1 MPSELVL
8 LLASLALILGNGFF
22 VAAEYSLVSAR
33 RSSIEAQAKKGNS
46 TAKVL
51 LEAMG
56 DIAPYVAG
64 VQIAITMLGMGIGL
78 VAEPFVSKM
87 IERWAQAAYGRELPG
102 WAAQAMSVFALLL
115 ITYFSVVV
123 GELIP
128 KYLSLQRADRIAL
141 LTVRPLRL
149 FVTVLKPLVW
159 LVQRSGA
166 AILKPFGIDV
176 SHSADDVIP
185 KEELLMLVRSG
196 GAAGTL
202 EKTHAEL
209 VSRALRFDV
218 LTARDIMIHR
228 IDIKWIDAS
237 LDKMALLKR
246 LKDIPYNRIP
256 LCRGDI
262 DDVAGIVYVH
272 DVVRTLD
279 SPLFDLEKLARP
291 VVAIPETL
299 PMDKIVETIRR
310 EKSQMLLVMD
320 EYGGTSGLVTLEDVV
335 EEVFGDLEDR
345 LESERPAIEPLS
357 HDRYSVRADLRYDE
371 LVSGLQLVID
381 PSDNTD
387 TLATILVESLG
398 RVPRTGDSVETDLGV
413 MRVENMARRRITRVS
428 VRLKPG
434 LLPNPEA

>member
-8 LLASLALILGNGFF
+8 LLASLALVLGNGFF

-64 VQIAITMLGMGIGL
+64 VQIAITMLGIGVGL
-78 VAEPFVSKM
+78 VAEPFVSGFL
-87 IERWAQAAYGRELPG
+87 ERLARQLLGHPLAHPLAQVV
-102 WAAQAMSVFALLL
+102 SVVSLLL
-115 ITYFSVVV
+115 ITYVSVVI

-128 KYLSLQRADRIAL
+128 KYLSLQRSDEIAL
-141 LTVRPLRL
+141 LTIRPLKL
-149 FVTVLKPLVW
+149 FITVLKPLVW

-166 AILKPFGIDV
+166 AILKPFGIDI
-176 SHSADDVIP
+176 SAEGASAIP

-202 EKTHAEL
+202 DKAHADL
-209 VSRALRFDV
+209 VSRALRLDV
-218 LTARDIMIHR
+218 LCARDIMIHR
-228 IDIKWIDAS
+228 LDIKWIDAS
-237 LDKMALLKR
+237 LDRLALLKR

-272 DVVRTLD
+272 DVVRNLD
-279 SPLFDLEKLARP
+279 SPLFNLEKLSRP
-291 VVAIPETL
+291 VVAIPESL
-299 PMDKIVETIRR
+299 SLEKIVETIRR
-310 EKSQMLLVMD
+310 EKTQMLIVMD

-335 EEVFGDLEDR
+335 EEVFGELEDR
-345 LESERPAIEPLS
+345 LESDRQAIEAYPGG
-357 HDRYSVRADLRYDE
+357 RYSVRADLRYDE
-371 LVSGLQLVID
+371 L
-381 PSDNTD
+381 
-387 TLATILVESLG
+387 
-398 RVPRTGDSVETDLGV
+398 
-413 MRVENMARRRITRVS
+413 
-428 VRLKPG
+428 
-434 LLPNPEA
+434 